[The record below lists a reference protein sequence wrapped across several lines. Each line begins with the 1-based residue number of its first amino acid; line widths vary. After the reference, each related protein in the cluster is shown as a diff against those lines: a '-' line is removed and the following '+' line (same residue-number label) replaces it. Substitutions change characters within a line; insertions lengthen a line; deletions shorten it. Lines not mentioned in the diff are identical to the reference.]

1 MKKEELFNI
10 ENDEM
15 RKNFFKDLA
24 YFLKP
29 YNNEVINKM
38 IKKIGFIIE
47 NEHIRYMLHELRIR
61 GEKEY
66 IDFSNN
72 LSWRVGEYL
81 DDNNYDMSYDL
92 HNHPLEHA
100 SSYRDVLYDLLIK

>member
-10 ENDEM
+10 ENDEF
-15 RKNFFKDLA
+15 RKDFFKDLA
-24 YFLKP
+24 YFLKS
-29 YNNEVINKM
+29 YNNEVINKV

-47 NEHIRYMLHELRIR
+47 NEHIRHLLHELRIR

-66 IDFSNN
+66 NEFSNN
-72 LSWRVGEYL
+72 LFWRVGEYL
-81 DDNNYDMSYDL
+81 DDSNYDMSYDL
-92 HNHPLEHA
+92 QSHPLEHA

>member
-10 ENDEM
+10 ENDEF
-15 RKNFFKDLA
+15 RKDFFKDLA
-24 YFLKP
+24 YFLKA
-29 YNNEVINKM
+29 YNNEVINKV

-47 NEHIRYMLHELRIR
+47 NEHIRNMLHELRIR

-66 IDFSNN
+66 NEFSTN
-72 LSWRVGEYL
+72 LFWRVGEYL